1 VCVLPA
7 SESVTDNTP
16 IKVDGL
22 VELFSAILDSLK
34 LTEDAGFWE
43 NNDSPIKIK
52 ASVRNRV
59 VNKTCIL
66 KNFIDDENKILLVIL
81 LFNTITNITYIFNI
95 LENKD

>member
-16 IKVDGL
+16 INVDGL
-22 VELFSAILDSLK
+22 VELFSEILDSLK

-43 NNDSPIKIK
+43 NNDNPIKIK

-66 KNFIDDENKILLVIL
+66 KNFINNENKILLAIL
-81 LFNTITNITYIFNI
+81 WFSTTTNITYIFNI
-95 LENKD
+95 VQNKD